1 MILKS
6 LNKKREMKTIIL
18 RYILAIILCGIAIIG
33 KATEY
38 CFTQDFSKLPSSGA
52 VSQFQGWICTGCV
65 AGMNESWSN
74 LALKVEND
82 LSGTTSPGY
91 AISPELNYEGDVY
104 LYFSYARGSD
114 RETKVVISIEGQGK
128 FEDNSSS
135 KTITITTGSQAEF
148 SNKSYRILN
157 VNSSTRIKFS
167 ESAIDHTF
175 AIDNVK
181 VAKSPRLFLSEFL
194 NNSTDITNQKD
205 NIVSV
210 ATTRT
215 ITGGI
220 WNTMCLPFRV
230 YEDVLKLALGDN
242 QDIQLR
248 TFSGYN
254 AGVMSFSAATEVQA
268 GIPFLIKINETVTNP
283 TFPVVTIKEA
293 TAQTVTH
300 GDVSFVGTYSK
311 VDLST
316 DGTNLFLTT
325 RNTLASPAS
334 DKNTMNGLRAYIVV
348 PQGFD
353 PTNARIMM
361 DDGETTAISALAP
374 STETSPKATY
384 NLKGQRVENARR
396 GLYVVNGKLTLVK

>member
-1 MILKS
+1 
-6 LNKKREMKTIIL
+6 
-18 RYILAIILCGIAIIG
+18 
-33 KATEY
+33 
-38 CFTQDFSKLPSSGA
+38 
-52 VSQFQGWICTGCV
+52 
-65 AGMNESWSN
+65 MNGSWAN
-74 LALKVEND
+74 LALKVGND

-91 AISPELNYEGDVY
+91 AISPELKYEGDVY
-104 LYFSYARGSD
+104 LSFSYAKGSN

-148 SNKSYRILN
+148 YNAGYRILN

-167 ESAIDHTF
+167 EYAIKHTF

-181 VAKSPRLFLSEFL
+181 AAKSPRLFLSEFS

-230 YEDVLKLALGDN
+230 YGDVLKLALGDN

-248 TFSGYN
+248 TFSDYS
-254 AGVMSFSAATEVQA
+254 AGVMFFSTPGTT
-268 GIPFLIKINETVTNP
+268 GIDPGVPFLIKINNTVTNP

-300 GDVSFVGTYSK
+300 GDVSFVGTYNPI
-311 VDLST
+311 DLAT

-334 DKNTMNGLRAYIVV
+334 DKNRMNGMRAYIVV
-348 PQGFD
+348 PSGFN
-353 PTNARIMM
+353 PSNARIMM
-361 DDGETTAISALAP
+361 DDGETTAISLMP
-374 STETSPKATY
+374 SVAEATPRATY
-384 NLKGQRVENARR
+384 NLKGQRIEKARR

>member
-1 MILKS
+1 MNTTL
-6 LNKKREMKTIIL
+6 LH
-18 RYILAIILCGIAIIG
+18 YILAVVLCGTTVIGRAQDSDYIVNETFETFLDGYPSSCNGWTLFGCQKRWIG
-33 KATEY
+33 KETISAALHIESNKDGQG
-38 CFTQDFSKLPSSGA
+38 FTR
-52 VSQFQGWICTGCV
+52 
-65 AGMNESWSN
+65 N
-74 LALKVEND
+74 
-82 LSGTTSPGY
+82 GY
-91 AISPELNYEGDVY
+91 AITKALGYGGDVY
-104 LYFSYARGSD
+104 LTFRYATGKGSEKEPVVAKMRVIIQGDGSFENGTKDTLMTFSNPSGSNITEYATYRVFNVTNSTTIKFYQGLKDQS
-114 RETKVVISIEGQGK
+114 VVIDDVKIRKSYSITLDESQ
-128 FEDNSSS
+128 DNSETISS
-135 KTITITTGSQAEF
+135 YL
-148 SNKSYRILN
+148 NKL
-157 VNSSTRIKFS
+157 
-167 ESAIDHTF
+167 
-175 AIDNVK
+175 
-181 VAKSPRLFLSEFL
+181 
-194 NNSTDITNQKD
+194 
-205 NIVSV
+205 VS

-334 DKNTMNGLRAYIVV
+334 GKNTMNGLRAYIVV
-348 PQGFD
+348 PQGFN